1 MIEFGGTPPVDYS
14 PAMRALMRFSFL
26 AVTLS
31 IVSVASAQVQLG
43 SDVLAANGF
52 KELQGKRVGLIT
64 NPSGVNRRG
73 ESTIDLLL
81 HAPGVK
87 LVALFGPEHGI
98 YGDVKAGE
106 NIAEKADRRTG
117 LPVHSLY
124 GATRKPTPAMLRGLD
139 ALVYDLQDTGVR
151 SYTFISTMGL
161 AMEACGEADIEFIVL
176 DRPNPLGG
184 ERVEGPMVD
193 DRFRS
198 FVGQWNIPYA
208 YGMTCGELAQM
219 INGEGWIR
227 KPCRL
232 TVVPMTGWRRTM
244 VWRDTGLR
252 WVPTSPNVPRGD
264 SPLYYAA
271 TGLFGELA
279 GGSGANIGTRLR
291 RPFECVIAPW
301 LGANK
306 LRAAMNS
313 FGLQGISFPTFGVMF
328 EGQRLQ
334 GVSLKIDDPARAPL
348 VAINFYLLD
357 AIETASRRDLF
368 AEAVHRKKDFQM
380 FDKVCGTDEIRRQL
394 RAGRSAREIVDS
406 WRPGEEAFAL
416 RREKYLLYTDAVMTK
431 SAPAK
436 EAKPVAPPATKSTA
450 AVETRTPP
458 QPAVANPIPETAPTF
473 VTITV
478 SKGDSAGKIADDFG
492 ISASDIAEAN
502 PNVNLNKLKVGQKLK
517 IPRNMAK

>member
-1 MIEFGGTPPVDYS
+1 MQALIRFVLLAAVLTP
-14 PAMRALMRFSFL
+14 
-26 AVTLS
+26 VT
-31 IVSVASAQVQLG
+31 VVSAQVQLG

-52 KELQGKRVGLIT
+52 TELQGKRVGLIT
-64 NPSGVNRRG
+64 NPSGVNRNG

-87 LVALFGPEHGI
+87 LVALFGPEHGV

-106 NIAEKADRRTG
+106 LIGERTDKRTG

-161 AMEACGEADIEFIVL
+161 AMEACAEAGVEFVVL

-184 ERVEGPMVD
+184 ERVEGPMVE

-232 TVVPMTGWRRTM
+232 TVIPMNGWRRSM

-252 WVPTSPNVPRGD
+252 WTPTSPNVPRGD

-279 GGSGANIGTRLR
+279 GGSGASVGTKLK

-301 LGANK
+301 LDAA
-306 LRAAMNS
+306 RMSAAMKS
-313 FGLQGISFPTFGVMF
+313 FGLGGVSFPTFSVTH

-334 GVSLKIDDPARAPL
+334 GVLLKVNDPAHAPL

-357 AIETASRRDLF
+357 GLEQASGRDLF
-368 AEAVHRKKDFQM
+368 AEAVKRKKNFQM
-380 FDKVCGTDEIRRQL
+380 FDKVSGTDEIRRQL
-394 RAGRSAREIVDS
+394 KAGKSAAEVVES
-406 WRPGEEAFAL
+406 WTAGEEAFRQ
-416 RREKYLLYTDAVMTK
+416 RRQKYLLYTDVALTK
-431 SAPAK
+431 SAPTNESK
-436 EAKPVAPPATKSTA
+436 PPAT
-450 AVETRTPP
+450 VEPK
-458 QPAVANPIPETAPTF
+458 TAPVVEIRPAPPVIETNSAPQSF
-473 VTITV
+473 PPLIITV
-478 SKGDSAGKIADDFG
+478 SNGDSAAKIAKDLG

-502 PNVNLNKLKVGQKLK
+502 PGVNLNRLKPGQKLK
-517 IPRNMAK
+517 IPRTQVK

>member
-1 MIEFGGTPPVDYS
+1 MHGLIRLVS
-14 PAMRALMRFSFL
+14 L
-26 AVTLS
+26 AGAFVLLP
-31 IVSVASAQVQLG
+31 VASAQVQLG
-43 SDVLAANGF
+43 GDVLAVNGF

-81 HAPGVK
+81 HAPGVR
-87 LVALFGPEHGI
+87 LVALYGPEHGV

-106 NIAEKADRRTG
+106 NIAEKTDRRTG

-161 AMEACGEADIEFIVL
+161 AMEACAEAGVEFVVL

-184 ERVEGPMVD
+184 ERVEGPMLD

-198 FVGQWNIPYA
+198 FVGEWNVPYA
-208 YGMTCGELAQM
+208 YGMTCAELAQM

-227 KPCRL
+227 KRCQL
-232 TVVPMTGWRRTM
+232 EVIPMNGWRRTM

-301 LGANK
+301 LSAGK
-306 LRAAMNS
+306 LRAAMNG
-313 FGLQGISFPTFGVMF
+313 FGLHGISFPTFGVMF

-334 GVSLKIDDPARAPL
+334 GVSLRIDDPARAPL

-357 AIETASRRDLF
+357 AIEEASRRDLF
-368 AEAVHRKKDFQM
+368 AEAVQRKKDFQM
-380 FDKVCGTDEIRRQL
+380 FDKVCGTDEIRREL
-394 RAGRSAREIVDS
+394 KAGKSAREIVDS
-406 WRPGEEAFAL
+406 WKAGEEAFRL
-416 RREKYLLYTDAVMTK
+416 RRQKYLLYTETVVTQ
-431 SAPAK
+431 SAPLN
-436 EAKPVAPPATKSTA
+436 EAKPAPPLESKV
-450 AVETRTPP
+450 AVETRSGAL
-458 QPAVANPIPETAPTF
+458 PAATNSIPETPMPLI
-473 VTITV
+473 ITV
-478 SKGDSAGKIADDFG
+478 SKGDSAAKIANDFG

-502 PNVNLNKLKVGQKLK
+502 PNVNLNRLKVGQKLK
-517 IPRNMAK
+517 IPRAAPQK

>member
-1 MIEFGGTPPVDYS
+1 
-14 PAMRALMRFSFL
+14 MRALICFSFL
-26 AVTLS
+26 AATLS

-64 NPSGVNRRG
+64 NPSGANRRG

-87 LVALFGPEHGI
+87 LVALFGPEHGV

-106 NIAEKADRRTG
+106 NIAEKTDKRTG

-124 GATRKPTPAMLRGLD
+124 GATRKPTPGMLRGLD

-161 AMEACGEADIEFIVL
+161 AMEACAEAGVEFVVL

-208 YGMTCGELAQM
+208 YGMTCGELARM

-227 KPCRL
+227 KPCKL
-232 TVVPMTGWRRTM
+232 TVIPMNGWRRTM

-252 WVPTSPNVPRGD
+252 WVPTSPNVPRGE

-271 TGLFGELA
+271 TGLFGEMA
-279 GGSGANIGTRLR
+279 GGSGASIGTRLR

-301 LGANK
+301 LDAGK
-306 LRAAMNS
+306 MRGAMNS
-313 FGLQGISFPTFGVMF
+313 FGLRGISFPVFSVMF

-334 GVSLKIDDPARAPL
+334 GVLLKIDDPVRAPL
-348 VAINFYLLD
+348 VAINFYLLAGID
-357 AIETASRRDLF
+357 KASGRDLF
-368 AEAVHRKKDFQM
+368 NEAVRRKKDFQM
-380 FDKVCGTDEIRRQL
+380 FDKVCGSDAIRRQL
-394 RAGRSAREIVDS
+394 LAGRTAEEVVNS
-406 WRPGEEAFAL
+406 WKAAEESFRL
-416 RREKYLLYTDAVMTK
+416 RRQKYLLYGDGG
-431 SAPAK
+431 
-436 EAKPVAPPATKSTA
+436 ELPVARVQKAPQKVEVEPAAPP
-450 AVETRTPP
+450 PP
-458 QPAVANPIPETAPTF
+458 PRAQPVQ
-473 VTITV
+473 TITQPPSRV
-478 SKGDSAGKIADDFG
+478 LPVAREPMIIVISRGDSVDKIAKDLG
-492 ISASDIAEAN
+492 ITVSDIAEAN
-502 PNVNLNKLKVGQKLK
+502 PGTNVTRLKVGQAIR
-517 IPRNMAK
+517 IPRRNAQ